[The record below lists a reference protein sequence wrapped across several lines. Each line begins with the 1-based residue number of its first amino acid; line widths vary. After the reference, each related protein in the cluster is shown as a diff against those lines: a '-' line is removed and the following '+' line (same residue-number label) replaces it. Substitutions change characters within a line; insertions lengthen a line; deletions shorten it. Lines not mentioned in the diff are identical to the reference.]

1 MANLSFVFNKVK
13 RSFMTVTLKDNRKL
27 IVKMPMKK
35 TFEKLSALQEMDTDS
50 MTAED
55 AMDTLGGLCAEI
67 LSHNM
72 TGEQVTAKE
81 ITDDYDTEEME
92 ALIDAYMEFAGGVKN
107 NPN

>member
-1 MANLSFVFNKVK
+1 
-13 RSFMTVTLKDNRKL
+13 MTVTLKDNRKL

-81 ITDDYDTEEME
+81 IADDYDTEEME

>member
-1 MANLSFVFNKVK
+1 MANLSFNFNKVK

-35 TFEKLSALQEMDTDS
+35 TFEKLVSAAGNGHGQHDG
-50 MTAED
+50 ED

-81 ITDDYDTEEME
+81 ITDRLRHRRME
-92 ALIDAYMEFAGGVKN
+92 ALIDAYMEFAGRRKE
-107 NPN
+107 

>member
-1 MANLSFVFNKVK
+1 MANLSFNFNKGK

-72 TGEQVTAKE
+72 TGEQVTTKE

>member
-1 MANLSFVFNKVK
+1 MANLSFNFNKVK
-13 RSFMTVTLKDNRKL
+13 RSFMAVTLKDNRKL

>member
-1 MANLSFVFNKVK
+1 MANLSFDFNKVK

-107 NPN
+107 DPN

>member
-1 MANLSFVFNKVK
+1 MANLSFNFNKVK
-13 RSFMTVTLKDNRKL
+13 RSCMTVTLKDNRKL

-72 TGEQVTAKE
+72 TGEQVTTKE

>member
-1 MANLSFVFNKVK
+1 MANLSFNFNKVK
-13 RSFMTVTLKDNRKL
+13 RSFTTVTLKDNRKL

-72 TGEQVTAKE
+72 TGEQVTTKE

>member
-1 MANLSFVFNKVK
+1 
-13 RSFMTVTLKDNRKL
+13 
-27 IVKMPMKK
+27 MPMKK

-72 TGEQVTAKE
+72 TGEQVTTKE
-81 ITDDYDTEEME
+81 ITDDYDRGNGS
-92 ALIDAYMEFAGGVKN
+92 ADRRLHGVRGRRKE
-107 NPN
+107 

>member
-1 MANLSFVFNKVK
+1 MANLSFDFNKVK

-35 TFEKLSALQEMDTDS
+35 TQEMDTDS

>member
-1 MANLSFVFNKVK
+1 MK

-72 TGEQVTAKE
+72 TGEQVTTKE

>member
-1 MANLSFVFNKVK
+1 MAKLSFDFNKVK